1 MYRENNL
8 KKLAKIFSDMPGVG
22 VKSAWKMVFYILKL
36 DKEKVLDIANTLV
49 SVSKNTKKCKVCQ
62 NYTEQEICSIC
73 SDMKRNKEIICV
85 VENPRDVI
93 SFEKTNSFFG
103 TYHVLHGLI
112 SPIEGIGPKE
122 IAIKELLVNIK
133 RNKNIKEVILATSPT
148 TEGETTAMYIAKL
161 LKPLNVVVSRLAYG
175 ISIGS
180 EIQYADNMTIL
191 KSIEN
196 RNKLL

>member
-1 MYRENNL
+1 MYKKDNL
-8 KKLAKIFSDMPGVG
+8 KKLAKIFSDMPGIG
-22 VKSAWKMVFYILKL
+22 VKSAWRIVFYILKL

-49 SVSKNTKKCKVCQ
+49 SVSKNIKKCKICQ
-62 NYTEQEICSIC
+62 NYTEEEICSIC
-73 SDMKRNKEIICV
+73 SDIKRNKEIICV

-122 IAIKELLVNIK
+122 IAIKELLINIK
-133 RNKNIKEVILATSPT
+133 KNKTIKEVILATSPT
-148 TEGETTAMYIAKL
+148 TEGEATAMYIAKL
-161 LKPLNVVVSRLAYG
+161 LKPFNVVVSRLAYG

-196 RNKLL
+196 RNKLS

>member
-1 MYRENNL
+1 MYKENNL
-8 KKLAKIFSDMPGVG
+8 KKLAKIFSDMPGIG

-36 DKEKVLDIANTLV
+36 DKEKVLEIANTLV
-49 SVSKNTKKCKVCQ
+49 SVSKNTKKCRICQ
-62 NYTEQEICSIC
+62 NYTEEEICSIC
-73 SDMKRNKEIICV
+73 GDAKRNKEIICV

-112 SPIEGIGPKE
+112 SPIEGIGPRE
-122 IAIKELLVNIK
+122 IAIKELIINIK
-133 RNKNIKEVILATSPT
+133 KNKNIKEVILATSPT
-148 TEGETTAMYIAKL
+148 TEGEATAMYIAKL
-161 LKPLNVVVSRLAYG
+161 LKPLNIVVSRLAYG

-196 RNKLL
+196 RNKLI

>member
-1 MYRENNL
+1 MYKENNL
-8 KKLAKIFSDMPGVG
+8 KKLAKIFSDMPGIG

-36 DKEKVLDIANTLV
+36 DKEKVLEIANTLV
-49 SVSKNTKKCKVCQ
+49 SVSKNTKKCRICQ
-62 NYTEQEICSIC
+62 NYTEEEICSIC
-73 SDMKRNKEIICV
+73 SDAKRNKEIICV

-112 SPIEGIGPKE
+112 SPIEGIGPRE
-122 IAIKELLVNIK
+122 IAIKELIINIK
-133 RNKNIKEVILATSPT
+133 KNKNIKEVILATSPT
-148 TEGETTAMYIAKL
+148 TEGEATAMYIAKL
-161 LKPLNVVVSRLAYG
+161 LKPLNIVVSRLAYG

-196 RNKLL
+196 RNKLT

>member
-1 MYRENNL
+1 MYKENNL
-8 KKLAKIFSDMPGVG
+8 KKLAKIFSDMPGIG

-36 DKEKVLDIANTLV
+36 DKEKVLEIANTLV
-49 SVSKNTKKCKVCQ
+49 SVSKNTKKCRICQ
-62 NYTEQEICSIC
+62 NYTEEEICSIC
-73 SDMKRNKEIICV
+73 SDAKRNKEIICV

-112 SPIEGIGPKE
+112 SPIEGIGPRE
-122 IAIKELLVNIK
+122 IAIKELIINIK
-133 RNKNIKEVILATSPT
+133 KDKNIKEVILATSPT
-148 TEGETTAMYIAKL
+148 TEGEATAMYIAKL
-161 LKPLNVVVSRLAYG
+161 LKPLNIVVSRLAYG

-196 RNKLL
+196 RNKLI

>member
-1 MYRENNL
+1 MYKENNL
-8 KKLAKIFSDMPGVG
+8 KKLAKIFSDMPGIG

-36 DKEKVLDIANTLV
+36 DKEKVLEIANTLV
-49 SVSKNTKKCKVCQ
+49 SVSKNTKKCRICQ
-62 NYTEQEICSIC
+62 NYTEEEICSIC
-73 SDMKRNKEIICV
+73 GDAKRNKEIICV

-112 SPIEGIGPKE
+112 SPIEGIGPRE
-122 IAIKELLVNIK
+122 IAIKELIINIK
-133 RNKNIKEVILATSPT
+133 KNKNIKEVILATSPT
-148 TEGETTAMYIAKL
+148 TEGEATAMYIAKL
-161 LKPLNVVVSRLAYG
+161 LKPLNIVVSRLAYG

-196 RNKLL
+196 RNKLT

>member
-1 MYRENNL
+1 MYKENNL
-8 KKLAKIFSDMPGVG
+8 KKLAKIFSDMPGIG

-36 DKEKVLDIANTLV
+36 DKEKVLEIANTLV
-49 SVSKNTKKCKVCQ
+49 SVSKNTKKCRICQ
-62 NYTEQEICSIC
+62 NYTEEEICSIC
-73 SDMKRNKEIICV
+73 SDAKRNKEIICV

-112 SPIEGIGPKE
+112 SPIEGIGPRE
-122 IAIKELLVNIK
+122 IAIKELIINIK
-133 RNKNIKEVILATSPT
+133 KDKNIKEVILATSPT
-148 TEGETTAMYIAKL
+148 AEGEATAMYIAKL
-161 LKPLNVVVSRLAYG
+161 LKPLNIVVSRLAYG

-196 RNKLL
+196 RNKLI

>member
-1 MYRENNL
+1 MYKENNL
-8 KKLAKIFSDMPGVG
+8 KKLAKIFSDMPGIG

-36 DKEKVLDIANTLV
+36 DKKKVLEIANTLV
-49 SVSKNTKKCKVCQ
+49 SVSKNTKKCRICQ
-62 NYTEQEICSIC
+62 NYTEEEICSIC
-73 SDMKRNKEIICV
+73 SDAKRNKEIICV

-112 SPIEGIGPKE
+112 SPIEGIGPRE
-122 IAIKELLVNIK
+122 IAIKELIINIK
-133 RNKNIKEVILATSPT
+133 KNKNIKEVILATSPT
-148 TEGETTAMYIAKL
+148 AEGEATAMYIAKL
-161 LKPLNVVVSRLAYG
+161 LKPLNIVVSRLAYG

-196 RNKLL
+196 RNKLI

>member
-1 MYRENNL
+1 MYKENNL
-8 KKLAKIFSDMPGVG
+8 KKLAKIFSDMPGIG

-36 DKEKVLDIANTLV
+36 DKEKVLEIANTLV
-49 SVSKNTKKCKVCQ
+49 SVSKNTKKCRICQ
-62 NYTEQEICSIC
+62 NYTEEEICSIC
-73 SDMKRNKEIICV
+73 SDAKRNKEIICV

-112 SPIEGIGPKE
+112 SPIEGIGPRE
-122 IAIKELLVNIK
+122 IAIKELIINIK
-133 RNKNIKEVILATSPT
+133 KNKNIKEVILATSPT
-148 TEGETTAMYIAKL
+148 TEGEATAMYIAKL
-161 LKPLNVVVSRLAYG
+161 LKPLNIVVSRLAYG

-196 RNKLL
+196 RNKLI

>member
-1 MYRENNL
+1 MYKESNL
-8 KKLAKIFSDMPGVG
+8 KKLAKIFSDMPGIG
-22 VKSAWKMVFYILKL
+22 VKSAWRMVFYILKL

-49 SVSKNTKKCKVCQ
+49 NVSKNTKKCRICQ
-62 NYTEQEICSIC
+62 NYTEEEICSIC
-73 SDMKRNKEIICV
+73 SDIKRNKEIICV

-122 IAIKELLVNIK
+122 IAIKELLINVK
-133 RNKNIKEVILATSPT
+133 KNKNVKEIILATSPT
-148 TEGETTAMYIAKL
+148 TEGEATAMYIAKL
-161 LKPLNVVVSRLAYG
+161 LKPFNVVVSRLAYG

-196 RNKLL
+196 RNKLI